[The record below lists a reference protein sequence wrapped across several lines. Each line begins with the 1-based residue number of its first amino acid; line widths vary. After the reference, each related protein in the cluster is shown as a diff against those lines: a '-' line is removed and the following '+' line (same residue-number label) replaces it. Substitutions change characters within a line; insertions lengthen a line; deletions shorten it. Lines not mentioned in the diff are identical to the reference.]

1 MQFTGNSFPTIK
13 IGIIGA
19 MILTIVAITVPS
31 LLRAGGAQREG
42 DAIRTLKMLN
52 MACAEYSATFTQYPS
67 ALSDLQKGQ
76 NGNLSST
83 AADLIRLEFGHRHE
97 RRLCL
102 HLRSRR
108 WRQRI
113 HNFRASRK
121 SASNRRALFFH
132 RSIRH
137 NPLCNWTGRR
147 RFRRTRSIEFPGRLV
162 S

>member
-1 MQFTGNSFPTIK
+1 MQITGNSFPTIK

-52 MACAEYSATFTQYPS
+52 MACAEYSATFTKYPS

-83 AADLIRLEFGHRHE
+83 AADLIDSSLATGTKDGYVFTYVRGDGG
-97 RRLCL
+97 
-102 HLRSRR
+102 SGYT
-108 WRQRI
+108 I
-113 HNFRASRK
+113 
-121 SASNRRALFFH
+121 SAHPVKAHQAEARYFFTDQ
-132 RSIRH
+132 SGTIRFAIGQDADAFAA
-137 NPLCNWTGRR
+137 P
-147 RFRRTRSIEFPGRLV
+147 IQ
-162 S
+162 